1 MRLAVFTVSPNR
13 QYRGMRL
20 PTTPEQT
27 SPVCTPARMWQ
38 GLSFG
43 MMIFRATLI
52 ADRPNSTAALTA
64 SFLSAARQDRRPSEM
79 EERFEDLLDLT
90 DFMLFFTSRTLYV
103 ERKNK
108 REIES
113 ATEKKERERERKRAL
128 PARDWVVIVFEAG
141 KPVE

>member
-1 MRLAVFTVSPNR
+1 M
-13 QYRGMRL
+13 
-20 PTTPEQT
+20 
-27 SPVCTPARMWQ
+27 
-38 GLSFG
+38 
-43 MMIFRATLI
+43 
-52 ADRPNSTAALTA
+52 
-64 SFLSAARQDRRPSEM
+64 
-79 EERFEDLLDLT
+79 LDLT

>member
-1 MRLAVFTVSPNR
+1 MRHSVLVDSMRLAVLTVSPNR
-13 QYRGMRL
+13 QYLGMRL

-52 ADRPNSTAALTA
+52 ADRPNSTAALAA

-79 EERFEDLLDLT
+79 EERFEDLFDLR
-90 DFMLFFTSRTLYV
+90 DFMLFFKSRILNV
-103 ERKNK
+103 D
-108 REIES
+108 S
-113 ATEKKERERERKRAL
+113 
-128 PARDWVVIVFEAG
+128 
-141 KPVE
+141 